1 MERRNSR
8 RLKVHRLNLKCVNMI
23 TMIPNQTVLNEK
35 KNIWILRQKHTKY
48 NIKQE
53 TRQCFVCHRQKQQ
66 SQSVSWRAFEESWHT
81 ERMVNNF
88 KEMVKKQQKH
98 QMLGCVFMFGK
109 WHGTSE
115 QWNRCFFYGRNMTHK
130 KLVSRKTYNNI
141 IIKQP
146 VMRLIIKLHE
156 AHFCPPKHT
165 KKYKH
170 IENSSC
176 II

>member
-8 RLKVHRLNLKCVNMI
+8 RLKVHRLNLKCVNMM

-35 KNIWILRQKHTKY
+35 KNIWILKQKHTEY

-88 KEMVKKQQKH
+88 KEMVKKTKASNVGICVH
-98 QMLGCVFMFGK
+98 IWQMARNK
-109 WHGTSE
+109 WTMKSML
-115 QWNRCFFYGRNMTHK
+115 FYGRNMTHK
-130 KLVSRKTYNNI
+130 KLVSRKTYYNI

-165 KKYKH
+165 KKYRH